1 MPTAEF
7 DTLTAAQELRAS
19 GISDAQAEAI
29 AAAMRKAVKDHAAS
43 RTDVAELRAA
53 SKADIAELR
62 AASKADIADL
72 RAESRADKAE
82 ILAKIDA
89 MEARAD
95 AMEARAKAD
104 NAALRADLYRALW
117 IQGAGIVAVIGSLM
131 VIAGAFSAR

>member
-7 DTLTAAQELRAS
+7 DTLSAAQELWAS

-43 RTDVAELRAA
+43 RADVAELRAE
-53 SKADIAELR
+53 SKAD
-62 AASKADIADL
+62 K
-72 RAESRADKAE
+72 
-82 ILAKIDA
+82 
-89 MEARAD
+89 
-95 AMEARAKAD
+95 
-104 NAALRADLYRALW
+104 AALRADLYRALW

>member
-7 DTLTAAQELRAS
+7 DTLSAAQELRAS

-43 RTDVAELRAA
+43 RADVAELRAE
-53 SKADIAELR
+53 SK
-62 AASKADIADL
+62 
-72 RAESRADKAE
+72 ADKAE

-89 MEARAD
+89 MEARAG

>member
-7 DTLTAAQELRAS
+7 DTLSAAQELRAS

-53 SKADIAELR
+53 SRADVAELR
-62 AASKADIADL
+62 A
-72 RAESRADKAE
+72 ES
-82 ILAKIDA
+82 
-89 MEARAD
+89 
-95 AMEARAKAD
+95 KAD

>member
-7 DTLTAAQELRAS
+7 DTLSAAQELRAS

-43 RTDVAELRAA
+43 RTDVAELRA
-53 SKADIAELR
+53 EFR
-62 AASKADIADL
+62 
-72 RAESRADKAE
+72 
-82 ILAKIDA
+82 
-89 MEARAD
+89 
-95 AMEARAKAD
+95 AD

>member
-19 GISDAQAEAI
+19 GIFDAQAEAI

-43 RTDVAELRAA
+43 RADVAELRAEFR
-53 SKADIAELR
+53 ADVAE
-62 AASKADIADL
+62 L

-89 MEARAD
+89 MEARAG
-95 AMEARAKAD
+95 AMEARAKAE

>member
-43 RTDVAELRAA
+43 RTDVAELRTESRADVA
-53 SKADIAELR
+53 ELRTESRADVAELRAESKADIA
-62 AASKADIADL
+62 
-72 RAESRADKAE
+72 
-82 ILAKIDA
+82 
-89 MEARAD
+89 
-95 AMEARAKAD
+95 
-104 NAALRADLYRALW
+104 ALRADIYRALW

>member
-43 RTDVAELRAA
+43 RTDVAELRA
-53 SKADIAELR
+53 
-62 AASKADIADL
+62 
-72 RAESRADKAE
+72 ESRADNAE

-89 MEARAD
+89 MEARA
-95 AMEARAKAD
+95 RADK
-104 NAALRADLYRALW
+104 AALRADLYRALW